1 MASCA
6 GQLLLLCSTSLRSI
20 ALRHWDERL
29 EVLSSQLHRKE
40 DALRLGLRMLEGRAK
55 AMHGL
60 KGNPNQRK
68 AAIKH
73 KVYNFVLPFHIIFLY
88 SIFLYIHIR

>member
-73 KVYNFVLPFHIIFLY
+73 KVFQIKH
-88 SIFLYIHIR
+88 

>member
-1 MASCA
+1 MASYV
-6 GQLLLLCSTSLRSI
+6 GQLLLLCSTTLRSI
-20 ALRHWDERL
+20 ALRNWDERL

-40 DALRLGLRMLEGRAK
+40 DALRLGLRMLEGRDK

-73 KVYNFVLPFHIIFLY
+73 KVYKLYFQVILVKYSNFLCLY
-88 SIFLYIHIR
+88 VR